1 MLPSLLCA
9 CSLFKYIICSICI
22 SLTLIHHNSNGNIVY
37 NLYFLLF
44 VACDHLKVYGW
55 RPLSFPFNHES
66 TKISVYVIISCL
78 DRCILQSFC
87 TFLLQFVVIL
97 HLLWSLCVFMVIYI
111 YFSLFLDF
119 FGSYSS
125 LSGIYNR
132 AQKPLSV
139 RALRAS
145 QVGSVNVGPYE
156 KSPMVWMRTT
166 SKCSLATRGRH
177 SR

>member
-1 MLPSLLCA
+1 M
-9 CSLFKYIICSICI
+9 
-22 SLTLIHHNSNGNIVY
+22 
-37 NLYFLLF
+37 
-44 VACDHLKVYGW
+44 YGW

-87 TFLLQFVVIL
+87 TFLLQLVVIL

-111 YFSLFLDF
+111 YYSLFLDF

-156 KSPMVWMRTT
+156 KSPEWELLPNVLSPQGVATAGSSRCFWFGRKPKRICVPIWTRTSALLF
-166 SKCSLATRGRH
+166 SKRMC
-177 SR
+177 

>member
-1 MLPSLLCA
+1 M
-9 CSLFKYIICSICI
+9 Y
-22 SLTLIHHNSNGNIVY
+22 
-37 NLYFLLF
+37 
-44 VACDHLKVYGW
+44 DW

-87 TFLLQFVVIL
+87 TFLLQPVVIFNPFCISYG
-97 HLLWSLCVFMVIYI
+97 HCVSLWSFTFISHY
-111 YFSLFLDF
+111 SWTF

-139 RALRAS
+139 RVLRAS

-156 KSPMVWMRTT
+156 IHPWSE
-166 SKCSLATRGRH
+166 
-177 SR
+177 